1 MTKSSGEII
10 MTEIQW
16 DDSLTIGVELID
28 EQHKMLIQR
37 IKDLSDAV
45 ASSRGSGQIGKTLG
59 FMIDYTEFHFSAEE
73 KHMTEMSYPGLDIQ
87 KQQHE
92 EFKSSLQHMV
102 TEFEEDGATAQLSKG
117 VNTYL
122 INWLVKHIK
131 SSDSKFGEFLKEKG
145 LAGYDGA

>member
-1 MTKSSGEII
+1 

-16 DDSLTIGVELID
+16 DDSLSVGVDLID

-45 ASSRGSGQIGKTLG
+45 NSSRGATEIGKTLG
-59 FMIDYTEFHFSAEE
+59 FMIDYTEFHFSTEE
-73 KHMTEMSYPGLDIQ
+73 KHMYNLDYPGRDTH

-92 EFKSSLQHMV
+92 EFKSTLNEMV
-102 TEFEEDGATAQLSKG
+102 MEFEEDGATAQLSEW
-117 VNTYL
+117 VNNYL

-131 SSDSKFGEFLKEKG
+131 SVDTKLSEFLQDTGFEG
-145 LAGYDGA
+145 